1 MTKQHPFAIWF
12 VIGLLL
18 NLYGLMIL
26 GAGIYNYF
34 IPPAQSVVMSHLHAP
49 IWWGALLILMGIFYT
64 VRFYPK
70 KDKK

>member
-18 NLYGLMIL
+18 DLYGLMIL

-34 IPPAQSVVMSHLHAP
+34 VPPAKLVVMSYLHAP
-49 IWWGALLILMGIFYT
+49 IWWGALLILMGVFYT
-64 VRFYPK
+64 VKFYPK
-70 KDKK
+70 KEKE